1 MIELEPGVYRFL
13 LRGRVVR
20 IQASRGQRVGRI
32 LKAGVKDRKATVQVA
47 ILESKRKNGA
57 YEIAIKLHAPEQV
70 FYLAANPGASRS
82 DYVTNP
88 SRAAREANGTAIE
101 AVGLGDFL
109 EQRAREAYERDSE
122 LRRQRSA
129 QKPPANPRRKRYSVA
144 SSLPVKR
151 VERGSLGT
159 TRL

>member
-1 MIELEPGVYRFL
+1 MIELEPGLYRFL

-32 LKAGVKDRKATVQVA
+32 LKAGVKDRKATAQVA
-47 ILESKRKNGA
+47 ILESKRKNDL

-88 SRAAREANGTAIE
+88 SRAAREA
-101 AVGLGDFL
+101 
-109 EQRAREAYERDSE
+109 YERDDE
-122 LRRQRSA
+122 RRRQRSA
-129 QKPPANPRRKRYSVA
+129 QKPPANPRRGRYSVA